1 MTSCVNTEF
10 LNDFLGKINLI
21 RQRLE
26 SLNGS
31 VEQLIEQKSSD
42 LENLQLYHTRT
53 IGELIC

>member
-26 SLNGS
+26 SLNES

-42 LENLQLYHTRT
+42 LENLQFYRTRT
-53 IGELIC
+53 IGELIY